1 MGEAVNQ
8 DSLKNLQL
16 GLSEVSRLL
25 LPFAVIWLLGAI
37 GLGWLVKS
45 FFILLGLILL
55 TPVMIFVG
63 FRWWL
68 KRNLVQADCPVCH
81 YEFVSLNKTE
91 FRCPSC
97 SEPLIADHGQF
108 NRLTPPG
115 TIDVNAVEVPAQRI
129 ED

>member
-1 MGEAVNQ
+1 MNQ
-8 DSLKNLQL
+8 DSFKNFQV
-16 GLSEVSRLL
+16 GLSEISRLL

-45 FFILLGLILL
+45 FFILFGLILI
-55 TPVMIFVG
+55 TPAIAYFG

-68 KRNLVQADCPVCH
+68 KRNLIQAACPVCH

-97 SEPLIADHGQF
+97 SEALKAENGRF

-115 TIDVNAVEVPAQRI
+115 TIDVSAVEVPAQSI